1 MAAALSSI
9 FDGLRDLSDSPT
21 FFAIIF
27 VIAVL
32 DSVIPIVPSET
43 MVIIGGV
50 AAGLGDLNILVVMV
64 CGALGAFI
72 GDNMSYLIGKKA
84 STRIDNRYRRT
95 AKGAKRLDWA
105 HEQIEERGGL
115 LLITARF
122 VPGGRTVLTLTC
134 GITHQH
140 HRWFMK
146 WTVAAAII
154 WASYAS
160 LLGYFGGKT
169 FEDNHTLA
177 FIVAFTMAISV
188 TAIIEAIRYVRKQRN
203 NLV

>member
-50 AAGLGDLNILVVMV
+50 AAGLGDLNILVVIV

-140 HRWFMK
+140 HRWFVK